1 MKIAETPCGTKLS
14 QRLLLVRC
22 LIVLCLLLLLLVYK
36 YVKIGKIISSKMLQT
51 KNGGW
56 VLNSVCH
63 LRLKGTKVYSCA
75 TSIIWLHVSED
86 HIYSTD
92 LSTFIVRRMSLDWQ
106 ACVSPVYDKGYKQLP
121 ENYMPVFLTCTCS
134 KIMEQFLFQI
144 IIFRHLESHHIL
156 NDFKHCCW
164 QFQSSEIK
172 LTGFEF
178 INVAKDLQNIYDRR
192 TWCVSHRFLKSSD
205 NCTSWRRCV
214 YHIKNVSW
222 IQFYTVRRRY

>member
-22 LIVLCLLLLLLVYK
+22 LIVLCLLLLLLLVYK

-106 ACVSPVYDKGYKQLP
+106 ASVSPVYDKGYKQLP

-144 IIFRHLESHHIL
+144 FFATLRVIIYLTIL
-156 NDFKHCCW
+156 SIVADNSNLLRLSWLVSNSLMLQRICRIYMIGGPDVFLTDFSKAA
-164 QFQSSEIK
+164 
-172 LTGFEF
+172 T
-178 INVAKDLQNIYDRR
+178 
-192 TWCVSHRFLKSSD
+192 
-205 NCTSWRRCV
+205 
-214 YHIKNVSW
+214 
-222 IQFYTVRRRY
+222 TVPHEEGVFTI